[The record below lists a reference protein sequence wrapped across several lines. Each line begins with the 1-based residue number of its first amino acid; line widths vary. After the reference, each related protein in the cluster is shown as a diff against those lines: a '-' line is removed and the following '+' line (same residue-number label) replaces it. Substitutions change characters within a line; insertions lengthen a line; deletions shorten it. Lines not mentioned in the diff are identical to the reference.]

1 MCQPLAILVELP
13 RVIESKI
20 SIIFCCIKACMNLNG
35 TKCIVDMDGKN
46 FEKDQK
52 SFSTVKT
59 WQKHTWRRLAV
70 LETLQTVIFL

>member
-1 MCQPLAILVELP
+1 MCQPLAILVALP

-35 TKCIVDMDGKN
+35 TECIVEMDGKD

-52 SFSTVKT
+52 S
-59 WQKHTWRRLAV
+59 LV
-70 LETLQTVIFL
+70 LLKYDRNIPGED

>member
-1 MCQPLAILVELP
+1 
-13 RVIESKI
+13 
-20 SIIFCCIKACMNLNG
+20 MNLNG

>member
-1 MCQPLAILVELP
+1 
-13 RVIESKI
+13 
-20 SIIFCCIKACMNLNG
+20 MNLNG
-35 TKCIVDMDGKN
+35 TECIFEMDGKN

-52 SFSTVKT
+52 SFSTVKI

>member
-1 MCQPLAILVELP
+1 MCQPLAILVALP

-35 TKCIVDMDGKN
+35 TECIFEMDGKN

-52 SFSTVKT
+52 SFSTVKI